1 MGIRVLPDELIN
13 QIAAGEVIEKPAF
26 VVKELIENAIDAKAT
41 EIIIMIRDGGKSEII
56 VADNGEGIFKK
67 ELELSVKRHAT
78 SKLLENALI
87 SDQDVAK
94 VFKTCTNV
102 LVMVISKISV
112 DVKLKTIKG
121 GICSMMG
128 TKSVSSKF
136 GDIKAEPKSEEAFC

>member
-41 EIIIMIRDGGKSEII
+41 EIKVMIRDGGKSEII

-78 SKLLENALI
+78 SKLLENDLNNISFLGFRGEALPSIASVSNLKIESFKKKEDESWGINVNNNKI
-87 SDQDVAK
+87 SDIYIPMIIYIHK
-94 VFKTCTNV
+94 RFEY
-102 LVMVISKISV
+102 
-112 DVKLKTIKG
+112 
-121 GICSMMG
+121 
-128 TKSVSSKF
+128 F
-136 GDIKAEPKSEEAFC
+136 